1 MKYMP
6 AEKILIVEDDA
17 LISANLE
24 MVLTDLGY
32 AALPPVS
39 SGEEAV
45 EKALSLHPDVIL
57 MDIQLAGRMN
67 GIQAAEK
74 IHATSD
80 IPVIYTTAYADDERL
95 SHAELTGPYGYLVK
109 PVQNRELNA
118 TIRMALYKFSLDRL
132 LKESEAR
139 YRALFEQ
146 ASEAIFI
153 FDARTKK
160 ILEVN
165 PAFLHL
171 FGYSG
176 KEVRGLSIYDII
188 ADGPNVADKCC
199 EKILAEH
206 NCVLGEQRYR
216 TKNRDILYV
225 EVCTSII
232 PVEGEAAIFSII
244 AHDITE
250 RKRAETALFIANK
263 KLNLLGSITRH
274 DILNNLT
281 VLLGYLTLIRKKNT
295 DPMLEDYIQRSS
307 GAAGLIQKHIEFTK
321 TYQNLGEKV
330 PAWQN
335 IGTIL
340 SGLPGNEIP
349 IRADL
354 NNLEVYADPLLEKVF
369 YNLYDNS
376 QRHGKTV
383 SEIHVYYALIP
394 DGLFLIWEDN
404 GTGVP
409 EAMKEEIFERGVGK
423 NTGMGLFL
431 VRDILSITDITI
443 AETGEEG
450 TGARFEMRV
459 PKEAFHFLKIK

>member
-1 MKYMP
+1 MP

-24 MVLTDLGY
+24 RVLNGLGY
-32 AALPPVS
+32 TVLPTVS
-39 SGEEAV
+39 SGEDAV
-45 EKALSLHPDVIL
+45 SQAISGQPDVIL

-67 GIQAAEK
+67 GIETAEK

-118 TIRMALYKFSLDRL
+118 TIRMALYKHTLDRL

-146 ASEAIFI
+146 ATEAIVL
-153 FDARTKK
+153 FDAHTKK

-171 FGYSG
+171 FGYRSN
-176 KEVRGLSIYDII
+176 EVKGLSFVDIV
-188 ADGPNVADKCC
+188 ADGPHFADTCC
-199 EKILAEH
+199 EKILAGTG
-206 NCVLGEQRYR
+206 CVLGEQRFR

-225 EVCTSII
+225 EVNASVIR
-232 PVEGEAAIFSII
+232 VGGREAIFSII

-250 RKRAETALFIANK
+250 RKRAEDALSISNK

-281 VLLGYLTLIRKKNT
+281 VLLGYLSIIRNKNT
-295 DPMLEDYIQRSS
+295 DQTLGNYLQRSYD
-307 GAAGLIQKHIEFTK
+307 AAGQIQKHIEFTR
-321 TYQNLGEKV
+321 TYQDLGLKV

-335 IGTIL
+335 VGTIV
-340 SGLPGNEIP
+340 SGLPGKDTRVISD
-349 IRADL
+349 IKG
-354 NNLEVYADPLLEKVF
+354 LEVYADPLLEKVF

-376 QRHGKTV
+376 LRHGKTV
-383 SEIHVYYALIP
+383 TEIRVHYALIP
-394 DGLFLIWEDN
+394 DGLFLFWEDN

-409 EAMKEEIFERGVGK
+409 EDMKEEIFERGVGE

-431 VRDILSITDITI
+431 VREILSITDISI
-443 AETGEEG
+443 AETGEG
-450 TGARFEMRV
+450 GMGARFEIRV
-459 PKEAFHFLKIK
+459 PKEAYRFVKGT

>member
-1 MKYMP
+1 MP

-24 MVLTDLGY
+24 QVLTSLGY
-32 AALPPVS
+32 IALPPVS
-39 SGEEAV
+39 SGEEAMQQ
-45 EKALSLHPDVIL
+45 AISLQPDVIL

-74 IHATSD
+74 IHEVSD

-95 SHAELTGPYGYLVK
+95 RHAELTGPYGYLVK

-118 TIRMALYKFSLDRL
+118 TLRMAIYKHSLDRL

-146 ASEAIFI
+146 AAEAIVL
-153 FDARTKK
+153 FDAGTKK

-165 PAFLHL
+165 PAFLQL
-171 FGYSG
+171 FGYR
-176 KEVRGLSIYDII
+176 KDEVSRLSFYDIV
-188 ADGPNVADKCC
+188 ADGPNFADNCC
-199 EKILAEH
+199 DKILAGQS
-206 NCVLGEQRYR
+206 CVLGEQRYR

-225 EVCTSII
+225 EVSSSRI
-232 PVEGEAAIFSII
+232 PVMGKDAIFSVI
-244 AHDITE
+244 AHDISE
-250 RKRAETALFIANK
+250 RKRAENALFIANK
-263 KLNLLGSITRH
+263 KLNLLSSITRH

-281 VLLGYLTLIRKKNT
+281 VLLGYLCLIRRKNT
-295 DPMLEDYIQRSS
+295 DPSLEEYLQRSY
-307 GAAGLIQKHIEFTK
+307 GAADLIQKHIEFTK

-330 PAWQN
+330 PSWQN
-335 IGTIL
+335 VGTII

-349 IRADL
+349 VRADL
-354 NNLEVYADPLLEKVF
+354 NNLEIYADPLLGKVF

-376 QRHGKTV
+376 LRHGKQA
-383 SEIHVYYALIP
+383 SEIRVSYALIP

-409 EAMKEEIFERGVGK
+409 EDMKEEIFERGVGK

-443 AETGEEG
+443 AETGDEG
-450 TGARFEMRV
+450 SGARFEMRV
-459 PKEAFHFLKIK
+459 PKEAFRFLKGL

>member
-1 MKYMP
+1 MP
-6 AEKILIVEDDA
+6 ADKILIVEDDA

-24 MVLTDLGY
+24 LVLNDLGY
-32 AALPPVS
+32 AVLPPVS

-45 EKALSLHPDVIL
+45 QLALSGKPDVIL

-67 GIQAAEK
+67 GIEAAEK
-74 IHATSD
+74 IHVSSD

-118 TIRMALYKFSLDRL
+118 TIRMALYKYSLDRL

-146 ASEAIFI
+146 ATEAIVLL
-153 FDARTKK
+153 DARTKK
-160 ILEVN
+160 ILDVN

-171 FGYSG
+171 FGYKSN
-176 KEVRGLSIYDII
+176 EVKGLSFADLV
-188 ADGPNVADKCC
+188 ADGSHYADTCC
-199 EKILAEH
+199 EKILTGKGCA
-206 NCVLGEQRYR
+206 LGEQRFR

-225 EVCTSII
+225 EVNASVIQ
-232 PVEGEAAIFSII
+232 VGGKEVVFSII

-250 RKRAETALFIANK
+250 RKRAENALFTSNK
-263 KLNLLGSITRH
+263 KLNLLGSVTRH

-281 VLLGYLTLIRKKNT
+281 VLLGYLTITRMNNT
-295 DPMLEDYIQRSS
+295 DPNLEDHLHRSIE
-307 GAAGLIQKHIEFTK
+307 AAGQIQKHIEFTR

-330 PAWQN
+330 PVWQD
-335 IGTIL
+335 IGEII
-340 SGLPGNEIP
+340 SGLPVSGLHIREKLNGLEIY
-349 IRADL
+349 ADL
-354 NNLEVYADPLLEKVF
+354 LLSKVF

-376 QRHGKTV
+376 LRHGKHVT
-383 SEIHVYYALIP
+383 EIQVHYALIP

-404 GTGVP
+404 GAGVP
-409 EAMKEEIFERGVGK
+409 EDLKEKIFERGVGE

-431 VRDILSITDITI
+431 ARDILGITDISI
-443 AETGEEG
+443 SETGEEG
-450 TGARFEMRV
+450 MGARFEMRV
-459 PKEAFHFLKIK
+459 PKEAYRFVQDK

>member
-1 MKYMP
+1 MP

-24 MVLTDLGY
+24 LVLTGLGY
-32 AALPPVS
+32 VVLPTVS
-39 SGEEAV
+39 NGEEAV
-45 EKALSLHPDVIL
+45 QAALSGKPDVIL
-57 MDIQLAGRMN
+57 MDIQLAGWMN
-67 GIQAAEK
+67 GIEAAEK
-74 IHATSD
+74 IHVTSD

-109 PVQNRELNA
+109 PIQNRELNA
-118 TIRMALYKFSLDRL
+118 TIRMALYKYSLDCL

-146 ASEAIFI
+146 ATEAIVL

-160 ILEVN
+160 MLDVN
-165 PAFLHL
+165 PAFLLL
-171 FGYSG
+171 FGYKSN
-176 KEVRGLSIYDII
+176 EVKGLSFADIV
-188 ADGPNVADKCC
+188 ADGPHYADTCC
-199 EKILAEH
+199 EKILAGKG
-206 NCVLGEQRYR
+206 CVFGEQRFR

-225 EVCTSII
+225 EVNASVIQVGGKET
-232 PVEGEAAIFSII
+232 VFSII
-244 AHDITE
+244 VHDITE
-250 RKRAETALFIANK
+250 RKRAEDALFTSNK

-281 VLLGYLTLIRKKNT
+281 VLLGYLSLTRMHNT
-295 DPMLEDYIQRSS
+295 DPNLEDYVHRSYE
-307 GAAGLIQKHIEFTK
+307 AASQIQKHIEFTR

-335 IGTIL
+335 IGKII
-340 SGLPGNEIP
+340 SGLPVSGLHIREKLNGLEI
-349 IRADL
+349 
-354 NNLEVYADPLLEKVF
+354 YADPLLGKVF

-376 QRHGKTV
+376 LRHGKHVT
-383 SEIHVYYALIP
+383 EIQVHYALIP

-409 EAMKEEIFERGVGK
+409 EDMKEQIFERGVGE

-431 VRDILSITDITI
+431 AREILGITDISI
-443 AETGEEG
+443 SEAGEEG
-450 TGARFEMRV
+450 MGARFEMRV
-459 PKEAFHFLKIK
+459 PKEGYHFVQNK